1 MYTFA
6 IQIYEYMADY
16 KGFFKREQFL
26 KRMQA
31 AKSRK
36 RAWEK
41 SVKESWEE
49 LDKQLKRENI
59 VVG

>member
-41 SVKESWEE
+41 SVKESMGRV
-49 LDKQLKRENI
+49 KI
-59 VVG
+59 M